1 VRRSRTISARFRV
14 AAAVAVLAI
23 VSAACT
29 TGADDGSDGSPGAR
43 SITLVTHDSFDVS
56 QSVLRAFERSSGI
69 HVDVVQAGDAG
80 QLVNRAILTAGH
92 PEGDVLFGIDDN
104 LLATG
109 LDHDLFVPYASP
121 RLSEVDDAY
130 QLDPEHR
137 VTPIDHGEVCINDD
151 LGWFADHGL
160 DPPATLDDL
169 ADPAYRGLL
178 TVENP
183 ATSTPGL
190 AFLLATIA
198 RFGDGWQDY
207 WRRLRDNDVLVVDG
221 WERAYY
227 GEFSGAGG
235 GSGTRPLV
243 VSYASSPPAEV
254 VFAEEPL
261 DHAPTGVLE
270 DTCYRQI
277 EFAGILAGT
286 EHEAE
291 ARELI
296 DFMLSTRFQD
306 DIPLR
311 MFVFPVVRDA
321 TLPAVFRKYAVV
333 PPNPLHLPPDEVAT
347 NRTGWIDRW
356 TDVVLR

>member
-1 VRRSRTISARFRV
+1 VVIVPAI
-14 AAAVAVLAI
+14 LA
-23 VSAACT
+23 AACT
-29 TGADDGSDGSPGAR
+29 AGVDDGGHASPGTR
-43 SITLVTHDSFDVS
+43 SVTLVTHDSFDVS
-56 QSVLRAFERSSGI
+56 KSVLAAFERDTGI

-109 LDHDLFVPYASP
+109 LDHGLFVPYESP
-121 RLSEVDDAY
+121 RIDEVDPAL
-130 QLDPEHR
+130 QLDPQHR

-151 LGWFADHGL
+151 LDWFAEHGIE
-160 DPPATLDDL
+160 PPATLDDL
-169 ADPAYRGLL
+169 ADPAYRGML
-178 TVENP
+178 TVESP

-198 RFGDGWQDY
+198 RYGDAWPDY

-254 VFAEEPL
+254 EFAEEPL

-277 EFAGILAGT
+277 EFAGVLAGT
-286 EHEAE
+286 QHETE
-291 ARELI
+291 ARALI

-311 MFVFPVVRDA
+311 MFVFPVVNDA
-321 TLPAVFRKYAVV
+321 RLPAVFRRYAVV
-333 PPNPLHLPPDEVAT
+333 PPNPLHLPPDEVAA
-347 NRTGWIDRW
+347 NRTTWIERW